1 MGRGLPWNVTDCD
14 AAGDILSHVMKVGQA
29 LDVVH
34 KEMRATGQSM

>member
-1 MGRGLPWNVTDCD
+1 MGRGLPRNVTDYG

-34 KEMRATGQSM
+34 KEMRVTGKSM

>member
-1 MGRGLPWNVTDCD
+1 MERGLPWHLTDHN

-29 LDVVH
+29 LDVIH